1 MMFFA
6 IWIKLANVVPV
17 QCPHYADAR
26 PILIADARAQP
37 LQAAPVLNQI
47 AHQSSRL
54 VE

>member
-1 MMFFA
+1 MIFA
-6 IWIKLANVVPV
+6 LRIEHALDVTV
-17 QCPHYADAR
+17 QCLHDADAR

-47 AHQSSRL
+47 AHQLSRL